1 MSRIGLRLALALALA
16 ASSAQAGDVSV
27 QLDSGTGFSVRNAPG
42 TIERLRVDEATGNVS
57 RNGALFV
64 HTAGTNGLFVG
75 PGAGNPAS
83 SAQRNTA
90 FGANAFG
97 AGTTGFDNS
106 AFGASALQATTM
118 GSYNS
123 AVGARALSA
132 NTSGWRNS
140 AFGQEALRSNT
151 TGRFN
156 TALGVRTLEL
166 NTTGNYNLAAGVS
179 ALPFNTTGEGNV
191 ALGIGALTQNSSGSR
206 NIAIGWSA
214 GQLQSTGSNN
224 IYIDNNGMP
233 AENGQI
239 RIGRSGIHTQAH
251 IVGIFGS
258 TISGGEP
265 VVVNASGTL
274 GTTPSSARFKQ
285 DVRDMGDAS
294 DLLMRLRPVTFRY
307 REEAVGNDDARVMQY
322 GMIAEEVAAVAPE
335 LVVLDAEGRPYSVKY
350 RELPAL
356 LVAEAQKQRSAAA
369 DQERRLAEQS
379 ALIAAQQQ
387 EIASLASRL
396 AQLEAAR
403 AGTDV
408 AAAR

>member
-1 MSRIGLRLALALALA
+1 
-16 ASSAQAGDVSV
+16 VV
-27 QLDSGTGFSVRNAPG
+27 
-42 TIERLRVDEATGNVS
+42 ERLRVDEATGNVS

-64 HTAGTNGLFVG
+64 HTTGTNSLFVG
-75 PGAGNPAS
+75 PGAGNPAG
-83 SAQRNTA
+83 SAQQNTA
-90 FGANAFG
+90 V
-97 AGTTGFDNS
+97 
-106 AFGASALQATTM
+106 GASALAVVT
-118 GSYNS
+118 GAYNT
-123 AVGARALSA
+123 AVGSRALLV
-132 NTSGWRNS
+132 NTAGWRNS
-140 AFGQEALRSNT
+140 AFGQESLRSNT

-156 TALGVRTLEL
+156 TALGVRALEL
-166 NTTGNYNLAAGVS
+166 NTTGNYNLAAGVA

-239 RIGRSGIHTQAH
+239 RIGRTGIHTQAH

-294 DLLMRLRPVTFRY
+294 DVLMRLRPVTFRY
-307 REEAVGNDDARVMQY
+307 TEEEVGADDARTTQY
-322 GMIAEEVAAVAPE
+322 GLIAEEVAAVAPE
-335 LVVLDAEGRPYSVKY
+335 LVVPDADGRPYSVKY

-369 DQERRLAEQS
+369 DQERRLAEQT
-379 ALIAAQQQ
+379 ALIAAQRQ
-387 EIASLASRL
+387 EIESLASRL
-396 AQLEAAR
+396 ARLEASR
-403 AGTDV
+403 AV
-408 AAAR
+408 ASAAATR